1 MVTRELER
9 ERVHG
14 AVVIINGVAG
24 IHEKIRPEREHR
36 RINGKAIGPV
46 FLDASFGLGPD
57 LISRTSIGH
66 QRKSTVLQFTDEMG
80 VGISDLKKRVRLSLT
95 YRHISN
101 IDIKLPNNGT
111 NFVGM
116 GLSYR
121 FHN

>member
-1 MVTRELER
+1 MWNTSDGSYGSSLYELGF
-9 ERVHG
+9 VPVG
-14 AVVIINGVAG
+14 QF
-24 IHEKIRPEREHR
+24 
-36 RINGKAIGPV
+36 GKAIGPV
-46 FLDASFGLGPD
+46 FVDASFGLGPD

-101 IDIKLPNNGT
+101 IDIKTPNNGT